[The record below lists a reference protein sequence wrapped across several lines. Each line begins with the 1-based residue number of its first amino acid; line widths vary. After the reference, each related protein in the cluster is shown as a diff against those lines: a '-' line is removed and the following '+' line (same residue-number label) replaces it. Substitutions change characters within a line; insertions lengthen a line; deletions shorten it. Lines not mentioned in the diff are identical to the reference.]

1 MTSPHGLNEK
11 DLEIL
16 KRYAKDGN
24 RELYWNYLAQLPGN
38 DGYGQLA
45 LGVVRNDN
53 MPGATA
59 NAYAAEY
66 ARIHD
71 HKTLTEREWDNFG
84 VDLVR
89 RDLIYRMDFMSEGQ
103 YGKALNLPVLSVQ
116 KAHDEAFDNIHVDP
130 NAWTPRKLL
139 EAARTHGEAEAE
151 KVWTHLLRND
161 AAGLYRGK
169 DTLVQ
174 LTRHSGMSLT
184 EQAEYARDMGMAYAA
199 AVGDRSHIEPRIV
212 GRNSHYYL
220 RDAHGAWTSVQQLSS
235 SFSFGPLMSDVEDPE
250 TLRQLE
256 DTYRLRLE
264 REAARHSFAPDDPG
278 TLVKSPHP
286 LADVRPTVSM
296 PKPGDD
302 PLYATLRHH
311 LPFDVADD
319 KVAEVALQAR
329 QAGIRRPAQLHD
341 AQVDGDRIVCE
352 AINYGPTTEVALAT
366 PAPPKEE
373 SLAMAQQF
381 DQQTMELQAQRQMA
395 MQHAGPVMRM

>member
-1 MTSPHGLNEK
+1 MTSSKGLNEK
-11 DLEIL
+11 DIEIL
-16 KRYAKDGN
+16 QYYADRGN

-59 NAYAAEY
+59 NAYAAAY
-66 ARIHD
+66 AREHD
-71 HKTLTEREWDNFG
+71 HKTLTEREWDDFG
-84 VDLVR
+84 IDLIR
-89 RDLIYRMDFMSEGQ
+89 RDLAHRMDFMSEGN
-103 YGKALNLPVLSVQ
+103 YGNALNLPVWSVQ
-116 KAHDEAFDNIHVDP
+116 NAHDKAFDNINVDP

-139 EAARTHGEAEAE
+139 EAARSHGEDGAE
-151 KVWTHLLRND
+151 KLWTSLLSND
-161 AAGLYRGK
+161 AMGLERTW
-169 DTLVQ
+169 DTVAQ
-174 LTRHSGMSLT
+174 LIKNESMSWN
-184 EQAEYARDMGMAYAA
+184 EGAEYLGDMTSAYFT
-199 AVGDRSHIEPRIV
+199 AVAERSHLPPEIV
-212 GRNSHYYL
+212 GSQRHYHVRGSHG
-220 RDAHGAWTSVQQLSS
+220 DWTQVHLPYMSSDLMRSVSE
-235 SFSFGPLMSDVEDPE
+235 VKDPE

-256 DTYRLRLE
+256 DTYRLRLD
-264 REAARHSFAPDDPG
+264 RAAARDAFAPDDPG
-278 TLVKSPHP
+278 KLVASPHP
-286 LADVRPTVSM
+286 LADTRPTVSM

-341 AQVDGDRIVCE
+341 VQVDGDRIVCE